1 LEFLTV
7 SLGPASAR
15 RNRAAAPR
23 AVSACL
29 LLAAFIPTPVAA
41 QALTSDM
48 FRPQRGGFVQLQD
61 LPLRR
66 TPETGGGAEG
76 GDRLPSVDAAAPSRI
91 GNIPTYG
98 TPAAAG
104 ASVAGY
110 DSLNRRRQVARLYP
124 GQPRPNRLGPGNRA
138 VAPVPSATLPAARV
152 NRTPVSASVAGT
164 VPGQPARRRLRPDN
178 DPFGAVGDYAGSF
191 LIKAAVETSGGYDT
205 NPARLTAP
213 KSSAFFVVAPELMV
227 TSDWER
233 HALVAD
239 LRGSYTGYGTT
250 LPPDSG
256 GTGGSAAPTNI
267 DRPAFDGHLDGRLD
281 VAHDTRLL
289 GQLRMRLFTDNPG
302 SPNIEAGLSK
312 FPLALTTGATV
323 GVDQNFNRL
332 QVSAGA
338 TIDRT
343 AFQQSVLTNGV
354 TETNDDRNFNQ
365 YGGIARVSYDL
376 MPGVKPFGE
385 VEADQRV
392 HDTRLDRSDYARD
405 SRGGYVKGGTSF
417 EFSRLLTGEIGVGYA
432 LRSYADPRLADLT
445 GLLTSASLVWTATP
459 LTTARFITATSVDE
473 TTLAGVSGVLTRTYT
488 AQVDHDFRRWLTA
501 VGRFT
506 WGTQDYQGSD
516 RFDKFGSVGGELV
529 YRMNR
534 NMQVKALLRHDW
546 LNSSEVGASTSAT
559 VMMLGVRLQN

>member
-1 LEFLTV
+1 LEFSIV

-15 RNRAAAPR
+15 RHRADAPR
-23 AVSACL
+23 ALSACL

-41 QALTSDM
+41 QALTSDL

-61 LPLRR
+61 LPLRK
-66 TPETGGGAEG
+66 TPETGGRPEG
-76 GDRLPSVDAAAPSRI
+76 DDRLTGLDAAAPSRI
-91 GNIPTYG
+91 GKIPTYG

-104 ASVAGY
+104 AAVAGY
-110 DSLNRRRQVARLYP
+110 DSLNRKRQIAKLYP
-124 GQPRPNRLGPGNRA
+124 GQPKPKRLGPGNRA
-138 VAPVPSATLPAARV
+138 VAVPVPSRPTI
-152 NRTPVSASVAGT
+152 NRAPVSASVAGT
-164 VPGQPARRRLRPDN
+164 VPGQPPRRRLKTDT

-191 LIKAAVETSGGYDT
+191 LVKAAVETSGGFDS
-205 NPARLTAP
+205 NPARLTPA
-213 KSSAFFVVAPELMV
+213 KSSAFYIVAPELMV
-227 TSDWER
+227 TSDWDR

-256 GTGGSAAPTNI
+256 NGVSSAPSDI

-281 VAHDTRLL
+281 VSRDTKLL
-289 GQLRMRLFTDNPG
+289 GQLRMRMFTDNPG
-302 SPNIEAGLSK
+302 SPNIVAGLSK
-312 FPLALTTGATV
+312 YPLAFTTGTTL
-323 GVDQNFNRL
+323 GVDQSFNRL

-338 TIDRT
+338 TFDRT
-343 AFQQSVLTNGV
+343 AYQQSRFTDGS

-385 VEADQRV
+385 VEVDQRV

-405 SRGGYVKGGTSF
+405 SKGGYVKGGTSF

-432 LRSYADPRLADLT
+432 LRSYVDPRLADLT
-445 GLLTSASLVWTATP
+445 GLLTSASLVWSATP
-459 LTTARFITATSVDE
+459 LTTAKFIATTSVDE

-501 VGRFT
+501 IGRFT

-516 RFDKFGSVGGELV
+516 RFDKTGSVGGELV
-529 YRMNR
+529 YKLNR
-534 NMQVKALLRHDW
+534 NMQVKAQLRHDW

>member
-1 LEFLTV
+1 M
-7 SLGPASAR
+7 SPGPARAR
-15 RNRAAAPR
+15 RHCAAVPR

-29 LLAAFIPTPVAA
+29 LLTALIPTPVLA
-41 QALTSDM
+41 QALTSDL

-61 LPLRR
+61 LPLRK
-66 TPETGGGAEG
+66 TPEPGGPAAGD
-76 GDRLPSVDAAAPSRI
+76 DRLATLDAAAPSRI
-91 GNIPTYG
+91 GKIPTYG

-110 DSLNRRRQVARLYP
+110 DSLNRKRQLQKFYP
-124 GQPRPNRLGPGNRA
+124 GQPKPKRLGPGNRA
-138 VAPVPSATLPAARV
+138 AAAPVTTATVPAARI
-152 NRTPVSASVAGT
+152 RTPVSASIAGT
-164 VPGQPARRRLRPDN
+164 VPGQPLRRRLKPDT

-191 LIKAAVETSGGYDT
+191 LVKAAVETSGGYDS
-205 NPARLTAP
+205 NPARLTTP
-213 KSSAFFVVAPELMV
+213 KASAFYVVAPELMV
-227 TSDWER
+227 TSDWDR

-250 LPPDSG
+250 LPPYSG
-256 GTGGSAAPTNI
+256 NSVTSAPTNL

-281 VAHDTRLL
+281 VTRDTRLL

-312 FPLALTTGATV
+312 YPLALNTGATV

-338 TIDRT
+338 TVDRT
-343 AFQQSVLTNGV
+343 AYQDSVLTNGV

-376 MPGVKPFGE
+376 MPGLKPFGE
-385 VEADQRV
+385 VQVDQRV
-392 HDTRLDRSDYARD
+392 HDTKLDRSLYERD
-405 SRGGYVKGGTSF
+405 SKGGYVKGGTSF

-432 LRSYADPRLADLT
+432 MRSYVDPRLADLT
-445 GLLTSASLVWTATP
+445 GLLTSASLVWSATP
-459 LTTARFITATSVDE
+459 LTTAKFIAATSVDE

-488 AQVDHDFRRWLTA
+488 AEVDHDFRRWLTA
-501 VGRFT
+501 IGRFT

-516 RFDKFGSVGGELV
+516 RLDKFGSVGGELV
-529 YRMNR
+529 YKMNR
-534 NMQVKALLRHDW
+534 NMHLKAQLRHDW
-546 LNSSEVGASTSAT
+546 LNSNEVGASTAAT
-559 VMMLGVRLQN
+559 VVMLGVRLQN